1 MGVNLCDLELEN
13 NLNKTPRA
21 QTKKDTLEFIKMKNF
36 SILKNSR
43 KWKESPQ
50 NGGKYFQIIYTI
62 RELYSINKNDYNS
75 KIKTKN
81 VQSMWVYISPKNIHK

>member
-43 KWKESPQ
+43 K
-50 NGGKYFQIIYTI
+50 
-62 RELYSINKNDYNS
+62 
-75 KIKTKN
+75 
-81 VQSMWVYISPKNIHK
+81 